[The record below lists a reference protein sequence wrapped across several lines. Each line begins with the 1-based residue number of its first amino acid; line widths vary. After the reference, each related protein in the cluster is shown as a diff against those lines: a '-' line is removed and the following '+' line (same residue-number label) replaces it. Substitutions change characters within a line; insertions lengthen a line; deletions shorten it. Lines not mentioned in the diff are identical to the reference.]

1 MSTQTQPADSED
13 ESDEKT
19 RRYPFGLPSRL
30 SFVVVVTIGLIG
42 PGFGVYI
49 LEGADLSLAAD
60 LVWIMGY
67 GTTIFV
73 VWYVWIRPLE
83 LLGSSA
89 QDWSEGGSE
98 LEDVDADTER
108 SQNEDSSNAEIR

>member
-1 MSTQTQPADSED
+1 MNTQTQPADSED
-13 ESDEKT
+13 ESDEET

-30 SFVVVVTIGLIG
+30 SFLVVVTIGLIG

-60 LVWIMGY
+60 IVWIIGY

-89 QDWSEGGSE
+89 QDWSE

-108 SQNEDSSNAEIR
+108 SPDGDSSNVENRESMS